1 MLTDLK
7 VESLINEELK
17 GENMLAQIVLTPVE
31 SKKLIA
37 KAIARLDVVRQAA
50 MDGMI
55 VIHPSSSTYFIFE
68 EITGSKPKTNYW
80 VCGVVAP
87 RGMCVEMA
95 MASGER
101 SPRTVEYDAGKLR
114 GLWAIKKGK
123 VVTEDTTAEL
133 MDQMTEKDVY
143 IKGVNALDSQ
153 GNVGI
158 LVGERGGLGVVL
170 SAWKKK
176 KFNLIF
182 PAGLEKLIP
191 IPVRQAAIEAK
202 QAKYEYGMGLPAGL
216 FAYPGGIS
224 ITELDA
230 IKILSGATAV
240 PVASGG
246 LGGAEGAVI
255 LIIKGK
261 ITQVKAALGFIEQ
274 SKGAKLPPLRLS
286 NCSDCS
292 VPHCR
297 FPVGDKHW
305 V

>member
-1 MLTDLK
+1 
-7 VESLINEELK
+7 
-17 GENMLAQIVLTPVE
+17 MLAQVVLTPTE

-37 KAIARLDVVRQAA
+37 KAVAKLDVVRQAA
-50 MDGMI
+50 AEGM
-55 VIHPSSSTYFIFE
+55 VVMHPSSSTYFIFE
-68 EITGSKPKTNYW
+68 ELTGAKPRTNYW
-80 VCGVVAP
+80 VCGVVTP

-95 MASGER
+95 MASGDH
-101 SPRTVEYDAGKLR
+101 SPRTTTFDPGELR

-123 VVTEDTTAEL
+123 VILENTTAEL
-133 MDQMTEKDVY
+133 MEQMTAEDVY
-143 IKGVNALDSQ
+143 IKGVNALDSE

-191 IPVRQAAIEAK
+191 IPVRQAAMEAK

-216 FAYPGGIS
+216 FAYPDGKS
-224 ITELDA
+224 ITEIDA
-230 IKILSGATAV
+230 VKILSDAVAV
-240 PVASGG
+240 PIASGG
-246 LGGAEGAVI
+246 LGGAEGAI
-255 LIIKGK
+255 TLIIKG
-261 ITQVKAALGFIEQ
+261 TNEQVRKAIKYLEQ
-274 SKGAKLPPLRLS
+274 SKGAKLPALRLS

-305 V
+305 T